1 MRYTQAVISSI
12 LLLTVPST
20 ILHSNPLKIRP
31 TIQHEQAPSLH
42 PSIDAIPSY
51 DDIIQLLH
59 DLESGELEKR
69 CQSYEDVQKL
79 ARFLID
85 LARKGML
92 SNETEAAMQLEEEI
106 AALEAVLRG
115 EFDEFVYGFTDESW
129 DQLVIPAIFYGDAEF
144 IQCRN
149 WFKKQ
154 FHHLKDF
161 AKRHKKALIIAAAVV
176 VATAV
181 AVGLVAAASAA
192 GAAGAAAAGSGDGD
206 SHSSRGGG
214 ADPASLLEGS
224 PELRTALDEHIASL
238 KNDLVSNRLL
248 ELQPGDAFSL
258 EENGRVIGSLIA
270 HDSFRNL
277 NEQLFYNTSYDRDLE
292 RAQNPFSTTNFV
304 SGQEVIDQKFH
315 TDYAPLYAT
324 HNTDFRTLS
333 LQAHGETALAQGS
346 YQQAILDFERVV
358 ERTPTNPFPYL
369 DRGVAHFGAGE
380 YDRAL
385 EDY

>member
-1 MRYTQAVISSI
+1 MRYAQAVISTV
-12 LLLTVPST
+12 LLFTVPST
-20 ILHSNPLKIRP
+20 ALHAYPFTRP
-31 TIQHEQAPSLH
+31 SIQHERSPSLY
-42 PSIDAIPSY
+42 PSLDAIPSY
-51 DDIIQLLH
+51 DNIIELLH

-79 ARFLID
+79 AHFLID
-85 LARKGML
+85 LARKGVL
-92 SNETEAAMQLEEEI
+92 PNETAEAMQLEEDI

-115 EFDEFVYGFTDESW
+115 EFDGFAYSFADESL

-154 FHHLKDF
+154 FHNLKDF

-181 AVGLVAAASAA
+181 AVGLIAAASAA
-192 GAAGAAAAGSGDGD
+192 GAAGAAAAGSGNGD
-206 SHSSRGGG
+206 SHSSHGGDTDSD
-214 ADPASLLEGS
+214 ALLNGS

-238 KNDLVSNRLL
+238 KNDLVSNQL
-248 ELQPGDAFSL
+248 LQPEAGDAFSL
-258 EENGRVIGSLIA
+258 EENGRIIGSLIA

-277 NEQLFYNTSYDRDLE
+277 SEQLFYNTSYDHDLE
-292 RAQNPFSTTNFV
+292 RVQNPFSTPNFA
-304 SGQEVIDQKFH
+304 SGQEAIDQKFH

-333 LQAHGETALAQGS
+333 LQAHGETLRQS
-346 YQQAILDFERVV
+346 
-358 ERTPTNPFPYL
+358 TN
-369 DRGVAHFGAGE
+369 
-380 YDRAL
+380 
-385 EDY
+385 